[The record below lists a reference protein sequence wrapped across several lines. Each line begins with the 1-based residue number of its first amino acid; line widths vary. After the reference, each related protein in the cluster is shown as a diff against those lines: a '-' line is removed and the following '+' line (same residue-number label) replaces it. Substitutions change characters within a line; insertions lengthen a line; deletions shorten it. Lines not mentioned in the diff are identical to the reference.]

1 MELYMNNWILH
12 IEGLGKIK
20 NADIEVSPF
29 NLYIGDNNSGK
40 SYIMT
45 VIYGLL
51 NIRFYDV
58 RYKIDTATK
67 EYEKCCQFV
76 ESCCK
81 LQDEDEIHL
90 TREETEAFNIV
101 LNQILKDNKQ
111 EFIRTFFN
119 KNIDIEKISV
129 SIPYKKSFVISVRNY
144 GDDNFDE
151 IFLFDKVF
159 FCRDTETT
167 FYSELAGAGMDSY
180 GGKTDYQYIIFYII
194 ESMLKCQFC
203 NMNRSRITYLPASR
217 TGFML
222 TYKTLIASSVEDKF
236 NLGET
241 KKNLLT
247 KPCSDFLVRLSK
259 VVAEDEHS
267 LNFQAIIEFIEEH
280 ILSGRIYISGN
291 PLAEV
296 SYIPKGEKKGLPLYV
311 TSGVVTEITPLLLML
326 QDNRMG
332 TLMMEEPEMCLHPKL
347 QWILTRVFIKL
358 YHRNTPVFITT
369 HSDIILSHINN
380 MIHLYGKSNK
390 EKLLNEF
397 GYDEED
403 IINPVEVRVYQ
414 FTSEKGATVIQK
426 LSCQSYGI
434 EAPTFQITLREM
446 LSQLEIIEGEE

>member
-1 MELYMNNWILH
+1 MNNWVLH

-51 NIRFYDV
+51 NIRFY
-58 RYKIDTATK
+58 YKRCKINSTTK
-67 EYEKCCQFV
+67 EYKNCYDFIKN
-76 ESCCK
+76 CCK
-81 LQDEDEIHL
+81 LKRPNRISF
-90 TREETEAFNIV
+90 TREATEAFNIV
-101 LNQILKDNKQ
+101 LNQILEDNKQ
-111 EFIRTFFN
+111 EFVRTFFN
-119 KNIDIEKISV
+119 KDIDIGKISV
-129 SIPYKKSFVISVRNY
+129 KIPYKESFVVSIASY
-144 GDDNFDE
+144 DDE
-151 IFLFDKVF
+151 KFDKVF
-159 FCRDTETT
+159 FCRDTKTT
-167 FYSELAGAGMDSY
+167 SYSELAGVPMENNEEDSA
-180 GGKTDYQYIIFYII
+180 YQYIISYII
-194 ESMLKCQFC
+194 ESMLRCQFC
-203 NMNRSRITYLPASR
+203 NMDRDRIAYLPASR

-267 LNFQAIIEFIEEH
+267 LNFQDIIEFIEEH
-280 ILSGRIYISGN
+280 ILSGRIYISSA
-291 PLAEV
+291 PSAEV

-311 TSGVVTEITPLLLML
+311 TSGVVTEITPLLLTL
-326 QDNRMG
+326 QDNIMG

-347 QWILTRVFIKL
+347 QWILARVFIKM
-358 YHRNTPVFITT
+358 YNRNTPIFITT

-390 EKLLNEF
+390 EKLLNQL

-403 IINPVEVRVYQ
+403 IINPAEVRVYQ
-414 FTSEKGATVIQK
+414 FTSEKGETIIQR
-426 LSCQSYGI
+426 LPCRSYGI

-446 LSQLEIIEGEE
+446 LSQLEMIEGEE